1 MAQSLNQTKLQT
13 KFSISTG
20 VLIACMLLGSLVA
33 FFMMQRVSRL
43 STSVAEERVPLLSG
57 IRDLRAEVDLSTSS
71 LKSYL
76 LFGIDPALAG
86 RYKDERTKN
95 WAHVEEEVKRLEQ
108 MNAKYDL
115 GADKSRIEAIVKE
128 ARTLGESEAKVEQMA
143 IGAGSDAAGQAYDLL
158 RVDVADHELKLNNLL
173 SEAIQSQTVE
183 TGNAT
188 HDMASAANTVK
199 VVLSVA
205 TLLGALIGWIF
216 SSRLARRI
224 VKSIELLAQRAE
236 AIADGDLTGEAVH
249 IESNDEVTA
258 LATSINRMQQN
269 LREMIR
275 TMTEISGTIHSEA
288 EALATS
294 SADSFQRTE
303 EQSQQTHQ
311 AAATM
316 QEMSISI
323 AEVSRHSQTAAV
335 AAKDASKTAREGGAI
350 VEHMLTS
357 MQGIS
362 SSVRNTAETV
372 QRLGKESDQI
382 IHIVNVIEEIAQK
395 TNLLALNAAIEAAR
409 AGEQGRGFAVV
420 AGEVRR
426 LAESTRDAT
435 SEIAQMI
442 GTIRTHTMEAVG
454 AMETG
459 TQTVEEGMATTN
471 RAGESLQRIIGMADQ
486 VDKMIAQIATASSQ
500 QSTAAQQSSENLDVI
515 SKLGADGA
523 ATIPATQRMIES
535 VETGARRLREYISQF
550 RVDDSTYSSHQ
561 RPGLTPSVPRLHS
574 SMVHSY
580 GD

>member
-20 VLIACMLLGSLVA
+20 VLIASMLLSSLVA
-33 FFMMQRVSRL
+33 FVFMQRVSRL
-43 STSVAEERVPLLSG
+43 TTSVSEERVPLLSG

-76 LFGIDPALAG
+76 LFGIDPSLAG

-95 WAHVEEEVKRLEQ
+95 WARVEEEAKHLEE
-108 MNAKYDL
+108 MNTKYDL
-115 GADKSRIEAIVKE
+115 GADKSRIEAIVQE
-128 ARTLGESEAKVEQMA
+128 TRTLGASEAKVEQMA

-158 RVDVADHELKLNNLL
+158 RVDVADHESKLNNLL
-173 SEAIQSQTVE
+173 NEAIQSQTVE
-183 TGNAT
+183 TSKAT
-188 HDMASAANTVK
+188 QNMASSAHLVI
-199 VVLSVA
+199 VVLWVF
-205 TLLGALIGWIF
+205 TILGAVIGGFI

-224 VKSIELLAQRAE
+224 VKSIQLVAERAE
-236 AIADGDLTGEAVH
+236 AIADGDVTGDSLL

-258 LATSINRMQQN
+258 LATSVNRMQQN

-275 TMTEISGTIHSEA
+275 TMNEISGTIHNEA
-288 EALATS
+288 EAL
-294 SADSFQRTE
+294 SASMSDSFQRTE

-323 AEVSRHSQTAAV
+323 AEVSRHSQSAAV
-335 AAKDASKTAREGGAI
+335 AAKDASRTAREGGSI
-350 VEHMLTS
+350 VEQMLTS

-362 SSVRNTAETV
+362 TSVRGTAETV

-382 IHIVNVIEEIAQK
+382 IRIVNVIEEIAQK

-442 GTIRTHTMEAVG
+442 GTIRTHTLEAVG

-459 TQTVEEGMATTN
+459 TQTVEEGMATTT

-486 VDKMIAQIATASSQ
+486 VDQMIAQIATASSQ
-500 QSTAAQQSSENLDVI
+500 QTAAAQQSSENLDII
-515 SKLGADGA
+515 SKLGSDGA
-523 ATIPATQRMIES
+523 AAIPPTQRMIES
-535 VETGARRLREYISQF
+535 LETGARRLREYISQF

-561 RPGLTPSVPRLHS
+561 RPGLTPSVPRLQT